1 MLHGLA
7 VGPHPRQFETQ
18 KSGGRSSSGDV
29 GSGGVGTKMTATTT
43 ATTTTPYSESGG
55 YGLGPLLGVLRGSV
69 FSCTKRKALR
79 AAVVK
84 TKTKAKKAED
94 EYDYPEELPQV

>member
-18 KSGGRSSSGDV
+18 KSGSRSSSGVGDV
-29 GSGGVGTKMTATTT
+29 GSGGVGTK
-43 ATTTTPYSESGG
+43 TTTTPYSESGG